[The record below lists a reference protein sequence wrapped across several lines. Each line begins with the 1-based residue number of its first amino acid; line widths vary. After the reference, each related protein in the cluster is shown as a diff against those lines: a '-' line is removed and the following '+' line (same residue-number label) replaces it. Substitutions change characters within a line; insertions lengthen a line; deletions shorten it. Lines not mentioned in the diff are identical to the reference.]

1 MNMNYSI
8 FRLIKLKTTKDI
20 CSVANHNNR
29 SNEYY
34 PSNADKK
41 RANDN
46 KLLKGNGKSLDSFL
60 SLTEGQKIRANAV
73 LGYDIVL
80 TCSNAFDS
88 KIKQSKWEDSSI
100 KWLEKT
106 FGKDNVVNVWLHED
120 ESAPHL
126 HAFVVP
132 IDSKGKL
139 NASAFTGNANAMT
152 QLQDSYYSS
161 VKNYG
166 LDRGIKHSRTTHI
179 NRKQYQARKQA
190 LEDRLKGMSKDE
202 LKDELIKTLIKLD
215 QFRQIEMSNSSSF
228 EKSIAE
234 NNELKAQNSDLSKKI
249 KYYETKLSIISGIDE
264 GKKVLDSFDTAIK
277 LTKQLNSTFEYKY
290 YLDMKKYKPSNP
302 IKDIRTLREDVMYKN
317 IAIISEKSKLKVFSK
332 NNTFYQLPFKNLNL
346 KVSSMFVSAL
356 ASMNNFNCVP
366 TKADFRSALKS
377 KGLSDDEIDKL
388 MNPSKDKEKE

>member
-8 FRLIKLKTTKDI
+8 FRLVKLKTTKDI

-80 TCSNAFDS
+80 TCSNAFDN

-166 LDRGIKHSRTTHI
+166 LDRGIKHSKAQHI
-179 NRKQYQARKQA
+179 NKKEYLNRQRAI
-190 LEDRLKGMSKDE
+190 EERLKKMNPKE
-202 LKDELIKTLIKLD
+202 LKDELIKTLIRLD
-215 QFRQIEMSNSSSF
+215 QLTQSEKDISSSL
-228 EKSIAE
+228 EKSIAK
-234 NNELKAQNSDLSKKI
+234 NDDLMAKNSDLTKKI

-264 GKKVLDSFDTAIK
+264 GKKVLNSFDKAIEI
-277 LTKQLNSTFEYKY
+277 TKQLKSTFEYKY
-290 YLDMKKYKPSNP
+290 FLSMKKYKPSNP
-302 IKDIRTLREDVMYKN
+302 IKDIRTLKNSAMYNN
-317 IAIISEKSKLKVFSK
+317 IYAISENPKLKVFYES
-332 NNTFYQLPFKNLNL
+332 NTFYQLPFKNLNF

-388 MNPSKDKEKE
+388 MNPSKDKEKD